1 MSPGYHNI
9 RIGDYFYDLPDEKI
23 AKYPLPERDSSKL
36 LHWNGAEIN
45 DRVFRDLPGILSPGS
60 LLVFN
65 NTRVIRAR
73 LIFRKESG
81 ATIEIF
87 CLEPLEPYDFE
98 MNLSCTT
105 GVVWKCLIGNL
116 RRWKSGRLTATFT
129 AEGVTRV
136 LHAEKISSEGGTFM
150 IRFEWEGGHISFG
163 EVLEAIGHMPVPPY
177 LGREDEQIDV
187 SSYQTVYAR
196 IEGSVAAPTAGLHFT
211 PSLLKSLTDSGFDT
225 AELTLHVSAGTF
237 RPVKSEKIIDHQ
249 MHREHFYV
257 SQHILRSLK
266 GRKVIAVGTTTVR
279 TLESIYWLGV
289 KCAEGIMNDG
299 NSASV
304 SQWEP
309 YTHRS
314 DLDMDTAVESLLE
327 TMNNAGIET
336 LEATTD
342 IMIVPG
348 YRFRAV
354 NGMITN
360 FHQPGSTL
368 LLLVAAFTGSRWRE
382 VYDHALTSG
391 YRFLSYG
398 DSMLLQPE
406 K

>member
-1 MSPGYHNI
+1 MSSSYKNI

-23 AKYPLPERDSSKL
+23 AKYPLSVRDSSKL
-36 LHWNGAEIN
+36 LHWCGTEIR
-45 DRVFRDLPGILSPGS
+45 DKVFRDLPDILNPGS

-73 LIFRKESG
+73 LIFSKESG

-87 CLEPLEPYDFE
+87 CLEPVEPYDFAI
-98 MNLSCTT
+98 NLSCTT
-105 GVVWKCLIGNL
+105 GVVWKCLVGNL
-116 RRWKSGRLTATFT
+116 RRWKSGKLAATFV
-129 AEGVTRV
+129 AEGMSRR
-136 LHAEKISSEGGTFM
+136 LHAERISSDGDTFM
-150 IRFEWEGGHISFG
+150 IRFEWEGEHITFG
-163 EVLEAIGHMPVPPY
+163 EVLEAMGHMPIPPY
-177 LGREDEQIDV
+177 LGRGDELSDV

-211 PSLLKSLTDSGFDT
+211 PSLLRSLAEKGFDT
-225 AELTLHVSAGTF
+225 AEVTLHVSAGTF
-237 RPVKSEKIIDHQ
+237 RPVKSEMITDHL

-266 GRKVIAVGTTTVR
+266 GKKVIAVGTTTVR

-289 KCAEGIMNDG
+289 QCAEGILKAGG
-299 NSASV
+299 NVSV
-304 SQWEP
+304 HQWEP
-309 YTHRS
+309 YTRHS
-314 DLDMDTAVESLLE
+314 DIDMETAAGHLLDM
-327 TMNNAGIET
+327 MNNAGIET

-348 YRFRAV
+348 YRFRV
-354 NGMITN
+354 INGMITN

-368 LLLVAAFTGSRWRE
+368 LLLVAALTGNAWRDI
-382 VYDHALTSG
+382 YDHALGSG

-398 DSMLLQPE
+398 DSMLLESVP
-406 K
+406 

>member
-36 LHWNGAEIN
+36 LHWNGVDIN
-45 DRVFRDLPGILSPGS
+45 DSIFRDLPAILSPGS

-105 GVVWKCLIGNL
+105 GVVWKCLVGNL

-129 AEGVTRV
+129 TEGVTRV

-196 IEGSVAAPTAGLHFT
+196 VEGSVAAPTAGLHFT

-266 GRKVIAVGTTTVR
+266 GRMVIAVGTTTVR

-289 KCAEGIMNDG
+289 KCAEGIMKDG

-309 YTHRS
+309 YTRRS

-327 TMNNAGIET
+327 TMKNAGIET

-382 VYDHALTSG
+382 VYDHALASG